1 MTKTEVNRFQK
12 ILEMRVVELGNS
24 TRRRDAIAIE
34 KSAEELEQMLRAVE
48 RELAV
53 RTLESETVKLRETQ
67 AALRRIEDGTF
78 GICQECEE
86 EISPRRLAAL
96 PWAALCIRCQEE
108 TDCHCG
114 EKYARPV
121 LAMAA

>member
-1 MTKTEVNRFQK
+1 MTKSEIDNFHKVLQK
-12 ILEMRVVELGNS
+12 RVVELGNS
-24 TRRRDAIAIE
+24 TWRRDAIAIE
-34 KSAEELEQMLRAVE
+34 KSADEQEQMLRAVE

-53 RTLESETVKLRETQ
+53 RALESETVRMRETQ

-86 EISPRRLAAL
+86 EISPRWLKVL
-96 PWAALCIRCQEE
+96 PWAALCIKCQEE
-108 TDCHCG
+108 NDCHCG
-114 EKYARPV
+114 EKHERPV